1 MGIRVLLML
10 CAIAVISISC
20 SKVESEL
27 NDRLLKG
34 VWVNS
39 VTKTDTLDFNVRP
52 DFTRSSN
59 LFQLKRGTEEKR
71 GQTIPKIGNGY
82 YEYIIAGDKIYLK
95 GLLIDIH
102 SDKEYVFKLNNDSKS
117 LQIGSFAPFEGGLSV
132 NEFVR
137 ID

>member
-34 VWVNS
+34 MWVNS

>member
-1 MGIRVLLML
+1 ML